1 MGRRAGARPARLQGA
16 VLTLHVIR
24 WADAPEVPWR
34 NGGGLT
40 RELHV
45 AGSDPF
51 DWRLSAAT
59 IPGDG
64 PFSSFPGIDRILV
77 LLQGDGVRLRF
88 GDDGSH
94 ALLDRP
100 GAACAFA
107 GERAV
112 DAELLGGPTVDLNL
126 MWRRDRYTAA
136 VHDDPAAASADI
148 AVVHVA
154 AGTATVRAPGQAAPV
169 GLGAGDSAWWER
181 HDRCA
186 AVADEGASVI
196 RFVLTRR

>member
-59 IPGDG
+59 ISGDG

-77 LLQGDGVRLRF
+77 LLQGDGVCLRF
-88 GDDGSH
+88 GDDRTSTV
-94 ALLDRP
+94 LDRV
-100 GAACAFA
+100 GAACAFS
-107 GERAV
+107 GERPV
-112 DAELLGGPTVDLNL
+112 DAALLGGPTVDLNL
-126 MWRRDRYTAA
+126 MWRRDRYSA
-136 VHDDPAAASADI
+136 VLQHGTASAADI
-148 AVVHVA
+148 TVVHVA
-154 AGTATVRAPGQAAPV
+154 AGSASAHVSGAPGQV
-169 GLGAGDSAWWER
+169 RLGRGDSAWWGR
-181 HDRCA
+181 DGAVGIA
-186 AVADEGASVI
+186 AAEGSTVI
-196 RFVLTRR
+196 RFELTTR